1 MDRTHN
7 ERIKGYELGYSVHSH
22 PSGRW
27 RFDFSLG
34 TLDAALYTVKVAF
47 KIRGS
52 SAEVRT
58 MEKDFEVEPAD
69 GWVPPA
75 KEHRSPPI
83 ILTPDTTQLQVLIDA
98 QDDESSD
105 VEDITESVLDAPPL
119 ALVSNS
125 EPESFPSDE
134 RLDDQSESQQSR
146 SCGARQTHSR
156 TSPKKSR
163 ACYPARFPEVE
174 PSSYENHRILFPF
187 KTSMI

>member
-1 MDRTHN
+1 MYTKLDDIDEIACGVRLIDRTHN

-22 PSGRW
+22 PSGRL
-27 RFDFSLG
+27 RFDFFLG

-69 GWVPPA
+69 GWVPPT

-98 QDDESSD
+98 QDD
-105 VEDITESVLDAPPL
+105 
-119 ALVSNS
+119 
-125 EPESFPSDE
+125 
-134 RLDDQSESQQSR
+134 DDLL
-146 SCGARQTHSR
+146 
-156 TSPKKSR
+156 
-163 ACYPARFPEVE
+163 
-174 PSSYENHRILFPF
+174 I
-187 KTSMI
+187 